1 MLKGRRQRHPPARL
15 QFSHGGSPSSHAACA
30 RAWHAFVNL
39 LRNARQTCATT
50 AVRACAHGLGPWANG
65 AKQSPPRKL
74 SAALSP
80 SPSVEPISVDPVSA
94 LRSALS
100 ASTYPNRERRADQT
114 ASRVIARSSMSAS
127 TPAAVVP
134 VPAPAPR
141 STNGVCEYQPVWIS
155 TRLSEPLSVPRG
167 DDAGTSMRPT
177 AKEPAEPSFGGRTE
191 AAYRS
196 TLPSATAAAIL
207 AAKESSSDGSA
218 DMKSGT
224 ERPAS
229 SDG

>member
-114 ASRVIARSSMSAS
+114 ASCVIARSSMSAS

-141 STNGVCEYQPVWIS
+141 STNGVCEYQPAHMRGS
-155 TRLSEPLSVPRG
+155 TCESGEER
-167 DDAGTSMRPT
+167 TSNQGLL
-177 AKEPAEPSFGGRTE
+177 GGRCVGN
-191 AAYRS
+191 
-196 TLPSATAAAIL
+196 
-207 AAKESSSDGSA
+207 DGSSMHGSWRRGSRA
-218 DMKSGT
+218 GSRG
-224 ERPAS
+224 
-229 SDG
+229 